1 MQPMGS
7 KSRAWMWI
15 GIVALIF
22 LAGSFIVVKIVIAH
36 AEPILR
42 ARVLQTLS
50 ARFHG
55 KVQLEGFG
63 VAVGNGVQVTG
74 SGLTI
79 FGAADANPY
88 EPGIQP
94 LLNVRQFRFQTSL
107 RSLFQWPMHIDTVY
121 VDGLELNIPPKGGR
135 QEISHWRA
143 KGSRASIFFDQIDC
157 EDARLV
163 IDTVNPNKP
172 PLQFAIKHLTLKDVG
187 PGRPFQFDATLV
199 NPKPVGDIY
208 SVGLFGPWQEAD
220 PRQTPVQGHYSFTH
234 ADLGTIKGIAG
245 MLSSTGEYSG
255 SLGNIVID
263 GSTDTPDFR
272 IATSGHPVRLHTDF
286 HAIVDGTSGDT
297 YLRPVNAD
305 FLHSALTA
313 NGSIVRVKDP
323 HGHDIELDVVLDH
336 ARIQDLLQ
344 LGVHTEPPIMNG
356 PVEMNTRLSL
366 SPGEAAV
373 ADRLRLNGTFHVLDA
388 HFSNH
393 KVQDKLDNF
402 SLISQGKPKQAHQH
416 LEETVPTDLK
426 GTFTLG
432 NGLLSFSV
440 LHFLIPGTNIQMA
453 GVYSLDGKTFDFHG
467 KAKLEATLS
476 QMTTGWKSILLKPVD
491 PFFRKE
497 GAGTEVPIRVSG
509 TESEPHVGLDF
520 GHKHDQVSGQKKS
533 DVLSQSR

>member
-63 VAVGNGVQVTG
+63 VAVGNGVQVPG

-79 FGAADANPY
+79 FGAAAANPY

-187 PGRPFQFDATLV
+187 PGRPFQFDATLEIP
-199 NPKPVGDIY
+199 NQ
-208 SVGLFGPWQEAD
+208 S
-220 PRQTPVQGHYSFTH
+220 
-234 ADLGTIKGIAG
+234 
-245 MLSSTGEYSG
+245 
-255 SLGNIVID
+255 
-263 GSTDTPDFR
+263 
-272 IATSGHPVRLHTDF
+272 ATSIPLASSDPGRKLIRARRLCKAT
-286 HAIVDGTSGDT
+286 I
-297 YLRPVNAD
+297 
-305 FLHSALTA
+305 
-313 NGSIVRVKDP
+313 
-323 HGHDIELDVVLDH
+323 
-336 ARIQDLLQ
+336 
-344 LGVHTEPPIMNG
+344 
-356 PVEMNTRLSL
+356 LSL
-366 SPGEAAV
+366 MPTSAPSKASPGCFPQPANTPAV
-373 ADRLRLNGTFHVLDA
+373 SA
-388 HFSNH
+388 
-393 KVQDKLDNF
+393 
-402 SLISQGKPKQAHQH
+402 IS
-416 LEETVPTDLK
+416 
-426 GTFTLG
+426 
-432 NGLLSFSV
+432 
-440 LHFLIPGTNIQMA
+440 
-453 GVYSLDGKTFDFHG
+453 
-467 KAKLEATLS
+467 
-476 QMTTGWKSILLKPVD
+476 
-491 PFFRKE
+491 
-497 GAGTEVPIRVSG
+497 
-509 TESEPHVGLDF
+509 
-520 GHKHDQVSGQKKS
+520 
-533 DVLSQSR
+533 